1 MFRRP
6 IRLLT
11 SAATLSVAAWEC
23 RRPLRRRTVLTGRRL
38 AGSRALRQRLL
49 FQLSQLRLLP
59 FDFDQLRVG
68 QHRSEERRVGK
79 ESRDEWTPGNSKN
92 RDKLVERNSE

>member
-11 SAATLSVAAWEC
+11 SAATLSVAAWHS
-23 RRPLRRRTVLTGRRL
+23 RRLLRRRTVFTGRKPEE
-38 AGSRALRQRLL
+38 SRALRQRLL

-59 FDFDQLRVG
+59 FDFD
-68 QHRSEERRVGK
+68 
-79 ESRDEWTPGNSKN
+79 
-92 RDKLVERNSE
+92 